1 MAIIKTVGFREFVRE
16 FELFGRQKNFT
27 HSGMRA
33 LFDYFEECSVDAGAG
48 YELDVIQLCCEY
60 SEHTWQ
66 EIAADYSV
74 DIDDELSTYDK
85 ISAVRDYLDNET
97 TIIGENDGVFVYAT
111 F

>member
-1 MAIIKTVGFREFVRE
+1 MAIVKTVGFSDFVRE

-27 HSGMRA
+27 HSGIRA
-33 LFDYFEECSVDAGAG
+33 LFDYLENFDCN

-60 SEHTWQ
+60 SENTWQ

-85 ISAVRDYLDNET
+85 ISVVRDYLDNET
-97 TIIGENDGVFVYAT
+97 IIIGENDGVFIYQI